1 MGDPGS
7 LRGGGK
13 APGITNKVILFIS
26 VVIAVIAII
35 ADVIAVIAV
44 IAVTASINVS
54 VISIVIA
61 FLSVIIIVI
70 AFLSIITVVITI
82 TSLWLQLFKPEGSSK
97 QTQLKTFSELR
108 STRSVNLPGLSRK
121 HPGKEIIFSCQD
133 ILVSPLG

>member
-44 IAVTASINVS
+44 IAVTAAINV
-54 VISIVIA
+54 
-61 FLSVIIIVI
+61 SVIIIVI

-97 QTQLKTFSELR
+97 QAQLKTFSELR